1 MIDSE
6 IRISA
11 FAHVLPKVASYS
23 FSPENI
29 GIGLSSGSL
38 NDNIIYYDQTARK
51 YNFLDVNFYSKR
63 ENEPYNFYKQGV
75 LILLKHENLKT
86 SEVSLWNIKRK

>member
-6 IRISA
+6 IHMSA
-11 FAHVLPKVASYS
+11 FAEVLPKVALYS

-51 YNFLDVNFYSKR
+51 YNF
-63 ENEPYNFYKQGV
+63 YKQGV
-75 LILLKHENLKT
+75 LILLKHKNLK
-86 SEVSLWNIKRK
+86 I

>member
-11 FAHVLPKVASYS
+11 FAHVLPKVALHS

-29 GIGLSSGSL
+29 GIVLSSGSL

-51 YNFLDVNFYSKR
+51 YNFLDANFY
-63 ENEPYNFYKQGV
+63 
-75 LILLKHENLKT
+75 LKGRMSHIIFIN
-86 SEVSLWNIKRK
+86 RGY

>member
-38 NDNIIYYDQTARK
+38 NDNIIYYD
-51 YNFLDVNFYSKR
+51 
-63 ENEPYNFYKQGV
+63 
-75 LILLKHENLKT
+75 
-86 SEVSLWNIKRK
+86 

>member
-6 IRISA
+6 IHISA
-11 FAHVLPKVASYS
+11 FADVLPKVALYS

-75 LILLKHENLKT
+75 LILLKHKNLKT
-86 SEVSLWNIKRK
+86 